1 MGQKSR
7 MKDRGDSEENDGT
20 GVGSE
25 ESNAEARNLAA
36 LRDVETLMG
45 NVNALMHAL
54 GAVLRLFDAAA
65 RVLPAP
71 SAAATAR
78 FEVFAPEAIEHEAVS
93 HELDLI

>member
-1 MGQKSR
+1 MGQKSDV
-7 MKDRGDSEENDGT
+7 KDRADSEENDGAS
-20 GVGSE
+20 VGSE
-25 ESNAEARNLAA
+25 EGDAEARNLAA
-36 LRDVETLMG
+36 LRDAETLVG
-45 NVNALMHAL
+45 NANALLHAL

-78 FEVFAPEAIEHEAVS
+78 FEVFATKAIEREALS